1 MWVAR
6 GCPSF
11 VQPPTSQRK
20 YELVGARRLRAGA
33 HAFDDRARELE
44 RGSNPDTARRRG
56 AAVARPPG
64 GGTDGPCDSGG
75 IRIVRGLMRTQG
87 GKFGKWSSSKAGR
100 GGRGGLGGGQ
110 LQGLTP

>member
-20 YELVGARRLRAGA
+20 SELVGARRLRAGA

-44 RGSNPDTARRRG
+44 RGFNPDMARRRG
-56 AAVARPPG
+56 DADARPSG
-64 GGTDGPCDSGG
+64 GGKDGLCDSGG
-75 IRIVRGLMRTQG
+75 IDIVHGLMRTYGEQ
-87 GKFGKWSSSKAGR
+87 FGTWSPGPARARAEKR
-100 GGRGGLGGGQ
+100 RV
-110 LQGLTP
+110 